1 MNTKAHAKTSE
12 QNQKAASHKN
22 KQSSKGTSRSE
33 QREVSVEELD
43 LKGLPPLN
51 LGALFMPPIWGPAHG
66 IWITILYYP
75 VWLLADNLFYGVYVN
90 PTLLT
95 VVLAVVAALILAAVT
110 IVFAR
115 ASQVYALR
123 RDLQNGKT
131 KEQYRKRQ
139 IAWAIGMGVIALVMI
154 IAATYYN
161 LVIRPTLG
169 A

>member
-1 MNTKAHAKTSE
+1 MSTKANTKTAK
-12 QNQKAASHKN
+12 QNQNAASSKN
-22 KQSSKGTSRSE
+22 KQAFKNASRPE
-33 QREVSVEELD
+33 QHEVSVEELD

-75 VWLLADNLFYGVYVN
+75 VWLLADNLFYGVYTN
-90 PTLLT
+90 PTTLT

-154 IAATYYN
+154 VAATYYN